1 MFNGR
6 QFFALLLGMLL
17 GMSNEVM
24 GQHLFIL
31 SGQSNMVRMD
41 ENQTFI
47 PMLEH
52 ALGKEQVIVVKDAH
66 GGQPISQWFAP
77 YSLYDSLMQKIDE
90 KNLTIEKMKTITFI
104 WMQGERDAR
113 EQLGEIYEERLWA
126 LYHKLSDDLKV
137 SKLHFIIGRIN
148 DFDLDNDHYPHWT
161 MIRAIQE
168 NVAQARPHFEW
179 VNTDDLND
187 GYDQSGIPI
196 KNDLH
201 LTPDGYDTLG
211 ERFAA
216 AALRLIANY

>member
-1 MFNGR
+1 MFNR
-6 QFFALLLGMLL
+6 SQIYAILLGMLL

-31 SGQSNMVRMD
+31 SGQSNMARMD
-41 ENQTFI
+41 EKQTFI
-47 PMLEH
+47 PILEQV
-52 ALGKEQVIVVKDAH
+52 LGKKQVIVIKDAH
-66 GGQPISQWFAP
+66 GGQPISQWFTP
-77 YSLYDSLMQKIDE
+77 FSLYDSLMQKIDE

-126 LYHKLSDDLKV
+126 LYQKLSDDLKV

-148 DFDLDNDHYPHWT
+148 DFDLDNDLYPHWT
-161 MIRAIQE
+161 MIREIQE
-168 NVAQARPHFEW
+168 KVAQARPHFEW

-187 GYDQSGIPI
+187 GYNQSGIPI
-196 KNDLH
+196 ENDLH

-216 AALRLIANY
+216 KALKLIANH